1 MQDTLAKE
9 YYEWLCAKCG
19 SNHRQFTKLLS
30 EMHNIRFFHI
40 IPMDANR
47 EADGVALRYQFATEK
62 ITATADSRVNVVQEA
77 SELSSRIT
85 GPCSVLE
92 MMVALSIRCED
103 IMDNTDIGDRT
114 GEWFWRMVSNLGLSG
129 MVDSNFDVAY
139 VRHTISVFL
148 NRNYEPDGSGGL
160 FRVRNTRYD
169 LRSVE
174 IWTQMLWYI
183 DEVNI

>member
-9 YYEWLCAKCG
+9 YYEWLCEKCG
-19 SNHRQFTKLLS
+19 YNHRQFTKLLS
-30 EMHNIRFFHI
+30 ELYNTPFFHI

-47 EADGVALRYQFATEK
+47 GEDGKALRYRFASERISK
-62 ITATADSRVNVVQEA
+62 TANPHVNTVQEA
-77 SELSSRIT
+77 SKLASHIT
-85 GPCSVLE
+85 GGCSVLE

-114 GEWFWRMVSNLGLSG
+114 TEWFWRMVSNLGLSG
-129 MVDSNFDVAY
+129 MIDSNFDIAY
-139 VRHTISVFL
+139 VRHVISTFL
-148 NRNYEPDGSGGL
+148 NREYKPDGTGGL
-160 FRVRNTRYD
+160 FRVKNTRYD

-183 DEVNI
+183 DEVII